1 MSGTRDA
8 ADLSRPVDRVREG
21 GMGRVNP
28 GTWRDYGGFVAGPS
42 PFFSSQI

>member
-21 GMGRVNP
+21 GRGGFNP
-28 GTWRDYGGFVAGPS
+28 GTWRDYGGFVAGSS
-42 PFFSSQI
+42 PFLSSQI